1 MIFVSNLFSCFILP
15 HRKFYF
21 KYYPVSGKKFHK
33 SFNQSKRKQNWK
45 YCPDGTITY
54 IKSTRTLR
62 PKNSAQTVQR
72 SSAIKVKTK
81 LRRRKSRS
89 YFQQIGLYDLE
100 NGEFI
105 YQQHSSM
112 ICTYIIA
119 MDFPQHTP
127 LYTHPPHYLDL
138 LRARY

>member
-89 YFQQIGLYDLE
+89 YFQKIGLYDLE

-112 ICTYIIA
+112 ICTSSLWI
-119 MDFPQHTP
+119 FRNTHLFTHTHH
-127 LYTHPPHYLDL
+127 TT
-138 LRARY
+138 